1 MSQHNKDEQS
11 IAERIVDIA
20 EQAMQGSIIVKEK
33 LGITNGQMEAMYS
46 VAFNQFQKAAYD
58 DAIQSFSLLCL
69 LNPLEY
75 KHMFGVASSF
85 YKKGSYELASL
96 YYVIAGRLDTSDPA
110 PFLYAAECMFA
121 VSDTKGSKK
130 SLALTLSRIGDSPQ
144 YAPLRKR
151 VENMLERIEHC
162 SLS

>member
-1 MSQHNKDEQS
+1 MPQHSKDEQHVAEN
-11 IAERIVDIA
+11 IAELA
-20 EQAMQGSIIVKEK
+20 EQTMQGLIIAKEK
-33 LGITNGQMEAMYS
+33 LGITDGQMEAMYA

-75 KHMFGVASSF
+75 KHMFGLASSF

-96 YYVIAGRLDTSDPA
+96 YYVIASKLDTSDPS
-110 PFLYAAECMFA
+110 PFLYAAECMLA
-121 VSDTKGSKK
+121 SNDTKGAKEA
-130 SLALTLSRIGDSPQ
+130 LALTLRRIGDSPQ

-151 VENMLERIEHC
+151 VENMLERIE
-162 SLS
+162 

>member
-1 MSQHNKDEQS
+1 LPQHSKDEQHVAEN
-11 IAERIVDIA
+11 IADIA
-20 EQAMQGSIIVKEK
+20 AQAIQGSVIVKEK
-33 LGITNGQMEAMYS
+33 LGITDGQMEAMYA

-75 KHMFGVASSF
+75 KYMFGFASSF

-96 YYVIAGRLDTSDPA
+96 YYVIASKLDTGDPS
-110 PFLYAAECMFA
+110 PFLHAAECMLA
-121 VSDTKGSKK
+121 INDTKGANEA
-130 SLALTLSRIGDSPQ
+130 LALTLSRIGDSPQ

-151 VENMLERIEHC
+151 VESMLERIE
-162 SLS
+162 